1 MDIYTAA
8 SLQPPYRYPR
18 TTRTSNT
25 GLVGPVEAA
34 TAIAGIPLCRSPSLL
49 HTDSPGSSSSPSLFF
64 LVSISN
70 RYNSYGAASR
80 TAQVAYPA

>member
-49 HTDSPGSSSSPSLFF
+49 HTDSPSSNNFPSLLL
-64 LVSISN
+64 LVSTSN
-70 RYNSYGAASR
+70 KYNSYGVVGG